1 MPAISLMIKST
12 KDGEEKEESFCT
24 VSNAL
29 TSWEIFP
36 IYRAWFVNLSLILGI
51 KYLNFRDK
59 ISSFIL
65 RINLL
70 RNKGFENW
78 EIR

>member
-1 MPAISLMIKST
+1 MPAISPIIKLA
-12 KDGEEKEESFCT
+12 KDGEEKAESFCT

-36 IYRAWFVNLSLILGI
+36 IYRAWFVNLSLIFGI

-70 RNKGFENW
+70 RNKGFEN
-78 EIR
+78 

>member
-1 MPAISLMIKST
+1 MSAISPMIKT
-12 KDGEEKEESFCT
+12 AKDGEEKTESFCT

-29 TSWEIFP
+29 ASSEIFL

-59 ISSFIL
+59 ISSFLL
-65 RINLL
+65 RINLM
-70 RNKGFENW
+70 RNKGFGNW